1 MEARAIKSKA
11 TRMEL
16 YRLYRKVTVA
26 FFPFEGCRSFDVIMF
41 DVDNKDSTL
50 GMSCPPAAFV
60 EAPILQKVCSL
71 LTPRGTES
79 LITSLFV

>member
-1 MEARAIKSKA
+1 M
-11 TRMEL
+11 
-16 YRLYRKVTVA
+16 
-26 FFPFEGCRSFDVIMF
+26 FFFFFFSFSLGGHLFDAIMF

-60 EAPILQKVCSL
+60 ETPILQKVRNL

-79 LITSLFV
+79 F

>member
-1 MEARAIKSKA
+1 MVLKIK
-11 TRMEL
+11 
-16 YRLYRKVTVA
+16 YV
-26 FFPFEGCRSFDVIMF
+26 FSFSLGGHLFDAIMF

-60 EAPILQKVCSL
+60 ETPILQKVRNL

-79 LITSLFV
+79 FKNTLSLMLKSFLLN

>member
-1 MEARAIKSKA
+1 MFCFI
-11 TRMEL
+11 
-16 YRLYRKVTVA
+16 
-26 FFPFEGCRSFDVIMF
+26 FFSFSLGGHLFDAIMF

-60 EAPILQKVCSL
+60 ETPILQKVCNL

-79 LITSLFV
+79 F